1 MKAIGVHRP
10 TWLLDT
16 FDGFNYPQAASSAD
30 GIWKDTHKLYGPAE
44 TMRRVS
50 EVLEETGQEFH
61 MVQSNICAEE
71 LPKEI
76 TKIAV
81 ANIDVDIYDAT
92 KAAMEK
98 VAPLIVRG
106 GIMICEDP
114 TSTPG
119 LYGAFV
125 AMHEFL
131 DSPQGRKFM
140 PLFKG
145 GQYFLINVG

>member
-1 MKAIGVHRP
+1 
-10 TWLLDT
+10 
-16 FDGFNYPQAASSAD
+16 
-30 GIWKDTHKLYGPAE
+30 
-44 TMRRVS
+44 
-50 EVLEETGQEFH
+50 

-71 LPKEI
+71 LPKQI

-119 LYGAFV
+119 LYGASV
-125 AMHEFL
+125 AMHDFL
-131 DSPQGRKFM
+131 ETPQGRKFM

-145 GQYFLINVG
+145 GQYFLINIG